1 MIKKFDH
8 VGIVVRNTEEV
19 LSLFSKLFGFQISE
33 SLDLPEQG
41 FKSTL
46 ISKEGVTFELIEPI
60 GPEGIIQKFLEKRG
74 EGIHHVS
81 IQTDDI
87 DLEMKSLKANGA
99 QLMSD
104 KPHVPKG
111 TSNKGA
117 FIHPRSTNGI
127 LIELIQRSQKA
138 EK

>member
-8 VGIVVRNTEEV
+8 VGMVVRNTEEV

-33 SLDLPEQG
+33 SLTSPEQG

-46 ISKEGVTFELIEPI
+46 ISKEGVTLEILEPI

-74 EGIHHVS
+74 EGIHHIS

-87 DLEMKSLKANGA
+87 GLEMKSLRANGA
-99 QLMSD
+99 QLLSD
-104 KPHVPKG
+104 EPHVPKG

-117 FIHPRSTNGI
+117 FIHPGSAHGL
-127 LIELIQRSQKA
+127 LIELIERSKT
-138 EK
+138 